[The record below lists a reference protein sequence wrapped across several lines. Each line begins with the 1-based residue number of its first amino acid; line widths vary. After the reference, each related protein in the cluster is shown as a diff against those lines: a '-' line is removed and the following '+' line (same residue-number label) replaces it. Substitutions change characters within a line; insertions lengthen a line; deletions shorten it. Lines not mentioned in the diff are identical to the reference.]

1 MPNAMSSEKEPVEM
15 QGIATWVQASPRR
28 MMAPSPNCFWICANT
43 LSRSTLVFLV
53 SLTSSGLEG
62 CLGAMGFSLLFT
74 CVGGYDVFLFLLC
87 RPSSAVRH
95 LSFPI
100 QPSKPEEV

>member
-53 SLTSSGLEG
+53 SLVSSGLDG

-74 CVGGYDVFLFLLC
+74 CVGGCDVFLFHHS
-87 RPSSAVRH
+87 RRG
-95 LSFPI
+95 F
-100 QPSKPEEV
+100 QPRCAGKRQDAASTV